1 MQFGHK
7 GLARWLRQIK
17 AVEILRQVWI
27 QQFYLDSSGSIQLRK
42 AANCPPSAILINS
55 PYDPDARG
63 GNKRT
68 RALDRIQSSY
78 SAKLVM
84 KMRPT

>member
-1 MQFGHK
+1 MLFGQK
-7 GLARWLRQIK
+7 GLRAGYVNLV

-27 QQFYLDSSGSIQLRK
+27 QQFYLESGSVKLRE
-42 AANCPPSAILINS
+42 ASNCPPPAILINS

-68 RALDRIQSSY
+68 RALDGIQSPY
-78 SAKLVM
+78 FGDL
-84 KMRPT
+84 